1 MSKAR
6 NQSKREQAAA
16 ARAEFQK
23 KKQRNVIITRL
34 VGAAIVLLIGGAI
47 VRSIVRERDL
57 TASVTTSSYPPGIH
71 RSGRITYAETPPVG
85 GAHHVVWQN
94 CGIYDAPIHEEHG
107 VHALEHGAVWI
118 TYRPGLADTEVEA
131 LRALARDD
139 YMLLSPFP
147 GLPSPIVLSAWNH
160 QLRLDRVD
168 DPRLRAFIA
177 RYKNNPSTTPEFG
190 ASCAGGTS
198 APATA
203 DTLGAVAAPPM
214 R

>member
-6 NQSKREQAAA
+6 NESKREQAAA

-23 KKQRNVIITRL
+23 KKRRNTIVKRIAGL
-34 VGAAIVLLIGGAI
+34 AVVLLGVGGIAYWVVRDRELTAAI
-47 VRSIVRERDL
+47 
-57 TASVTTSSYPPGIH
+57 TTSTYSAGLH
-71 RSGRITYAETPPVG
+71 RTGQIRYTETPPMG

-94 CGIYDAPIHEEHG
+94 CGIYETPIHEEHA

-118 TYRPGLADTEVEA
+118 TYRPGLPDAEVEA

-147 GLPSPIVLSAWNH
+147 GLPSPLVLTAWNH
-160 QLRLDRVD
+160 QLRLDRID
-168 DPRLRAFIA
+168 DPKLRAFIS

-203 DTLGAVAAPPM
+203 NTLGAVAGPPM